1 MKIEK
6 QNNYLIFVIFAFVT
20 GLCILFKS
28 ISDVGGEIVSPLAP
42 TPTVTPTPAID
53 PTSDPLT
60 YIRWKGQQE
69 GYDDYAISG
78 FIRLA
83 RAESHFNLNQYAKN
97 PTSTAKGIFQF
108 IDGTW
113 RAYCLE
119 DGNVYDFVDNIDC
132 FYKVL
137 ATDGY
142 PKGLSH
148 WSESLVVAGL
158 N

>member
-1 MKIEK
+1 MIEK
-6 QNNYLIFVIFAFVT
+6 QNNSAILVILMVT
-20 GLCILFKS
+20 VALCILFKS
-28 ISDVGGEIVSPLAP
+28 ISDSGGELVSPLAP

-69 GYDDYAISG
+69 GYDDYTISK
-78 FIRLA
+78 FIRIA
-83 RAESHFNLNQYAKN
+83 RNESYQDLNQYAKN

-108 IDGTW
+108 IDSTW
-113 RAYCLE
+113 RHYCLE
-119 DGNVYDFVDNIDC
+119 DGNVYNFVDNINC

-148 WSESLVVAGL
+148 WSESLSVAGL